1 MAIKIKK
8 IIDVTDIL
16 VFGGTALIATGCW
29 LIYQPAA
36 FLSSGI
42 ILLLVGVKGL
52 K

>member
-1 MAIKIKK
+1 MGRKINKF
-8 IIDVTDIL
+8 IDVTDIL
-16 VFGGTALIATGCW
+16 VFGGTLLIATGCW

-42 ILLLVGVKGL
+42 ILLLVGCKGL